1 MLDRHVCGA
10 VLAALLICAV
20 LYTRHRR
27 TATRPANGKVFV
39 DDHDDRPLLWI
50 YVPFEFNS
58 RMWWSFYSRSSKCLN
73 KPYQL
78 LCMKSVI
85 DHCKEDF
92 DIRII
97 CDSDLPALLE
107 SVPDLS
113 TIPEPMLSGV
123 RDCLLCRVLAKFG
136 GILVPPDFVAGSS
149 LKWAWDATPDDRLVC
164 VEGRNASVTSQENPF
179 SLSPKFMA
187 CRRHCKAMQ
196 QVADAF
202 GELVSTNMTASPIF
216 EGSASSIIAST
227 QPVVIP
233 AEAVGLSTYSGETVT
248 LEDLSGSTEIDFGG
262 PVIGVWLCGRVIA
275 SHTAYG
281 WMERMSPAQVLTS
294 NTEMGKILLSFS
306 K

>member
-10 VLAALLICAV
+10 VIAALLICAV
-20 LYTRHRR
+20 VYSRRHGPVS
-27 TATRPANGKVFV
+27 RPVEGKVFS
-39 DDHDDRPLLWI
+39 DNHDHRPLLWI

-58 RMWWSFYSRSSKCLN
+58 RMWQSFYSRSSKCLN

-85 DHCKEDF
+85 EHCKEDF

-97 CDSDLPALLE
+97 CDADLSALLE

-113 TIPEPMLSGV
+113 AIPEPMLSGV
-123 RDCLLCRVLAKFG
+123 RECLLCRVLAKFG
-136 GILVPPDFVAGSS
+136 GVLVPPDFVAGTS
-149 LKWAWDATPDDRLVC
+149 LKGMWDALPNDRLAC
-164 VEGRNASVTSQENPF
+164 VEGRNESVTSQDEPF

-187 CRRHCKAMQ
+187 CRRQCKAMHR
-196 QVADAF
+196 VADAL
-202 GELVSTNMTASPIF
+202 GELVSTNMTSSSVF
-216 EGSASSIIAST
+216 EGAASSIIDLT

-233 AEAVGLSTYSGETVT
+233 AEAVGLSTYSGDMVT
-248 LEDLSGSTEIDFGG
+248 LDDLSGSTEIDFGG
-262 PVIGVWLCGRVIA
+262 PIMGVWLCGQVIA

-294 NTEMGKILLSFS
+294 NTEMGRILLSFS